1 MKLAEA
7 LQERAD
13 LNRNI
18 EQLKSRL
25 SMNAISQENEAPAE
39 DPDELLKELDSS
51 VKRLC
56 ELICKINI
64 TNCHVM
70 KDGKSITE
78 LIAERDT
85 ILISINAYR
94 QLVNSASQ
102 TGMRARA
109 REIKLI
115 STVDVKSMQKKID
128 AMSKELRQI
137 DNTIQELNWTSE
149 LI

>member
-25 SMNAISQENEAPAE
+25 SMNAIAQENEEPAE
-39 DPDELLKELDSS
+39 DPAALLKELDTS
-51 VKRLC
+51 VKRLRK
-56 ELICKINI
+56 LICTINM
-64 TNCHVM
+64 TNCRVT

-85 ILISINAYR
+85 ILIRINAYR

-109 REIKLI
+109 KEIKI
-115 STVDVKSMQKKID
+115 VSTVDVKKLQKDID
-128 AMSKELRQI
+128 KMCRELRLI
-137 DNTIQELNWTSE
+137 DNTIQELNWTTE
-149 LI
+149 LT

>member
-25 SMNAISQENEAPAE
+25 SINAITQENEAPAE
-39 DPDELLKELDSS
+39 DPTTLLKELDSS
-51 VKRLC
+51 IKRLC

-64 TNCHVM
+64 TNCHIT

-85 ILISINAYR
+85 ISVRINAYR

-109 REIKLI
+109 KEIKI
-115 STVDVKSMQKKID
+115 VSTVDVKSMQKKID

-137 DNTIQELNWTSE
+137 DNAIQELNWTSE

>member
-25 SMNAISQENEAPAE
+25 SMNAIAQENEAPAE
-39 DPDELLKELDSS
+39 DPAALLKELDSS

-56 ELICKINI
+56 ELICKINM
-64 TNCHVM
+64 TNCQVM

-85 ILISINAYR
+85 ISIQINAYR

-109 REIKLI
+109 KEIKI
-115 STVDVKSMQKKID
+115 VSTVDVKYIQKKID

>member
-25 SMNAISQENEAPAE
+25 SMNAIAQENETPAE
-39 DPDELLKELDSS
+39 DPAALLKELDSS

-56 ELICKINI
+56 ELICKINM

-85 ILISINAYR
+85 ISIKINAYR

-109 REIKLI
+109 KEIKI
-115 STVDVKSMQKKID
+115 VSTVDVKSIQKKID
-128 AMSKELRQI
+128 AMSKELRQT
-137 DNTIQELNWTSE
+137 DNAIQELNWTSE

>member
-25 SMNAISQENEAPAE
+25 SMNAIAQENEEPAE
-39 DPDELLKELDSS
+39 DPAVLLKELDTS
-51 VKRLC
+51 VKRLR
-56 ELICKINI
+56 ELICTINM
-64 TNCHVM
+64 TNCRVT

-85 ILISINAYR
+85 ILIRINAYR

-109 REIKLI
+109 KEIKI
-115 STVDVKSMQKKID
+115 VSTVDVKKLQKDID
-128 AMSKELRQI
+128 KMCRELRFI
-137 DNTIQELNWTSE
+137 DNTIQELNWTTE
-149 LI
+149 LT

>member
-25 SMNAISQENEAPAE
+25 SINAITQENEEPAE
-39 DPDELLKELDSS
+39 DPAALLKELDSS

-56 ELICKINI
+56 ELICTINM
-64 TNCHVM
+64 TNCRVI

-85 ILISINAYR
+85 LSIRINAYR
-94 QLVNSASQ
+94 QLVSSASQ

-109 REIKLI
+109 KEIKI
-115 STVDVKSMQKKID
+115 VSTVDVKKLQKDID
-128 AMSKELRQI
+128 KMCRDLRII
-137 DNTIQELNWTSE
+137 DNTIQELNWTTE
-149 LI
+149 LM